1 MVPKPNQIYQH
12 FKGGL
17 YKIVTTAQHTETEE
31 ILVIYQALYGDFKVY
46 ARPLSMFEE
55 EVDRKKYPKAV
66 QRYRFQRVEQMVE
79 AVQKEQI
86 QEAARLEKS
95 QEAER
100 SEVSPKTDKPEKI
113 QEPDQSASAQE
124 LERIEKSLDVQR
136 KKGLERAAMFLQW
149 EESQE
154 GLLEE
159 EQEDRS
165 ILEAKDSID
174 PMLEAYLDADSC
186 RERLNILRGMRH
198 RITENMLL
206 TMAVV
211 IDFELPE
218 GNLEQKYFAL
228 QDCLMTKE
236 KYECSRLL

>member
-1 MVPKPNQIYQH
+1 MAPKPNQIYQH

-31 ILVIYQALYGDFKVY
+31 ILVVYQALYGDFKVY

-55 EVDRKKYPKAV
+55 EVDREKYPQAA

-79 AVQKEQI
+79 AVQEAEI
-86 QEAARLEKS
+86 QDAARLEQVPKTV
-95 QEAER
+95 R
-100 SEVSPKTDKPEKI
+100 SESSQKAAKPEGT
-113 QEPDQSASAQE
+113 QEGGRPASAQE
-124 LERIEKSLDVQR
+124 RQ
-136 KKGLERAAMFLQW
+136 
-149 EESQE
+149 
-154 GLLEE
+154 
-159 EQEDRS
+159 
-165 ILEAKDSID
+165 EAKEDSID

-186 RERLNILRGMRH
+186 RERLNILRGMQH

-218 GNLEQKYFAL
+218 GDLEQKYFAL
-228 QDCLMTKE
+228 QDCLLTKE